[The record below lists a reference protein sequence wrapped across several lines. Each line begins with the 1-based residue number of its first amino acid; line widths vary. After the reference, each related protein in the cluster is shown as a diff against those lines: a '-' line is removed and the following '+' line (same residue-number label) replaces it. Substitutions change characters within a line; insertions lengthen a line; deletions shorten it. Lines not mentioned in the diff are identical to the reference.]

1 MMKKLALLLSLCVM
15 VLAVSTTAFAG
26 EIEIDQVGEVITITG
41 SQFESGEQ
49 IGIVSLKPGVDSLN
63 NINVDEPIESIDYI
77 DQVETDENGGFT
89 LTFTSSGEQGVYKVY
104 YTGKTDTPGG
114 TYEINIDGE
123 DGAISGKITCLGNKN
138 EIVITV
144 KKDGNVVREN
154 INPDA
159 EGNFSIEG
167 LEAGTYSVEFVK
179 IGHLKLTI
187 NGVTVTENETKELGD
202 KSLIPGDSDNNG
214 SIGPKDLLNV
224 LDSYYKS
231 ASAADA
237 VEGADFN
244 QNGTIGPEDLLN
256 VLNNYYKVDVVESN

>member
-1 MMKKLALLLSLCVM
+1 MKKLALLLSLCVM

-41 SQFESGEQ
+41 SQFESGKQ

-123 DGAISGKITCLGNKN
+123 DGAISGKITSAATDNSSI
-138 EIVITV
+138 EITV
-144 KKDGNVVREN
+144 KKGDTVVTTANPNVDGT
-154 INPDA
+154 
-159 EGNFSIEG
+159 FLIEG
-167 LEAGTYSVEFVK
+167 LAADTYSVVFEK
-179 IGHLKLTI
+179 RGHLKLTI
-187 NGVTVTENETKELGD
+187 NNVVVTESETKELGD
-202 KSLIPGDSDNNG
+202 KKLLAGNVNGDRYIDFNDLMAVVNSFNTKPEDSKYKIEADFDEDNKIDFN
-214 SIGPKDLLNV
+214 DLMRVVNNFNTTEI
-224 LDSYYKS
+224 
-231 ASAADA
+231 
-237 VEGADFN
+237 VEGN
-244 QNGTIGPEDLLN
+244 
-256 VLNNYYKVDVVESN
+256 